1 LKGQGHEP
9 SRLITDKLQRYAA
22 AHRTVIPSVVHDT
35 TQYANNR
42 AEVSH
47 QVTRQRER
55 QMRQFK
61 SPGHAQRFLSVHGLI
76 QNLFRIGR
84 HLLRAVS
91 YRLVR
96 TRSFSAWN
104 AIAGV

>member
-1 LKGQGHEP
+1 
-9 SRLITDKLQRYAA
+9 
-22 AHRTVIPSVVHDT
+22 
-35 TQYANNR
+35 
-42 AEVSH
+42 
-47 QVTRQRER
+47 
-55 QMRQFK
+55 MRQFK
-61 SPGHAQRFLSVHGLI
+61 SPSHAQRFLSVHGLI

-91 YRLVR
+91 YRLMR

>member
-1 LKGQGHEP
+1 
-9 SRLITDKLQRYAA
+9 
-22 AHRTVIPSVVHDT
+22 
-35 TQYANNR
+35 
-42 AEVSH
+42 
-47 QVTRQRER
+47 
-55 QMRQFK
+55 MRQFK
-61 SPGHAQRFLSVHGLI
+61 SPGRARRFLSVHSLI

-84 HLLRAVS
+84 HLLRAVN